1 MAVTYYN
8 PQWGAQRPIRGI
20 LFDMDGLVLDSEVLY
35 TRFWREAAHSLG
47 YPMTVEQS
55 LGMRSLGKDLGQPY
69 LESLFGSDV
78 DYTTMRNKRIE
89 LMNAY
94 VEIHGIPPKPGIS
107 ELLDYMEAQGIAA
120 AITSSSPME
129 FIQKHL
135 SSVGLLH
142 RFQKLC
148 SGHDVPNTKP
158 APDIYLLGAKELGL
172 DPSECLALEDSPTGI
187 LSAYR
192 AGCLP
197 VMIPDLDQPGDETK
211 QRLYAKADS
220 LSDVIS
226 LLKNAADLSEKEPR

>member
-1 MAVTYYN
+1 MAITYFN

-55 LGMRSLGKDLGQPY
+55 LGMRSLGKGRGQPY
-69 LESLFGSDV
+69 LESLFGPGI
-78 DYTTMRNKRIE
+78 DYTTLRCKRIE
-89 LMNAY
+89 LMDAY
-94 VEIHGIPPKPGIS
+94 VEIHGIPPKPGIF
-107 ELLDYMEAQGIAA
+107 ELLDYMEENGIAA

-129 FIQKHL
+129 FIGKHL

-148 SGHDVPNTKP
+148 SGHNVPNTKP
-158 APDIYLLGAKELGL
+158 APDIYLLGARELEL
-172 DPSECLALEDSPTGI
+172 KPEECLALEDSPTGV

-197 VMIPDLDQPGDETK
+197 VMIPDLDQPGEDTRK
-211 QRLYAKADS
+211 LLFAKADS
-220 LSDVIS
+220 LADIINI
-226 LLKNAADLSEKEPR
+226 LKAQNGHL

>member
-1 MAVTYYN
+1 MAITYFN

-20 LFDMDGLVLDSEVLY
+20 LFDMDGLVLDSEILY

-55 LGMRSLGKDLGQPY
+55 LGMRSLGKDRGQPY
-69 LESLFGSDV
+69 LESLFGPGI
-78 DYTTMRNKRIE
+78 DYSTLRNKRIE
-89 LMNAY
+89 LMDVY
-94 VEIHGIPPKPGIS
+94 VAEHGIPPKPGIF
-107 ELLDYMEAQGIAA
+107 ELLDHMEEHGIAA

-129 FIQKHL
+129 FIRKHL
-135 SSVGLLH
+135 AAVNLLH

-148 SGHDVPNTKP
+148 SGHNVPNTKP

-172 DPSECLALEDSPTGI
+172 DPAECLALEDSPTGI

-197 VMIPDLDQPGDETK
+197 VMIPDLDQPGEDTQK
-211 QRLYAKADS
+211 LLYAKADS
-220 LSDVIS
+220 LADVIT
-226 LLKNAADLSEKEPR
+226 LLK